1 MARVAELT
9 GKKPAWTEL
18 VADFVRQQAR
28 SIDAEYKIGDLP
40 SHRAALALVTAAVAL
55 VLPKYFGTPEAFARM
70 PWAQELFAS
79 LPYPD
84 LHPQLYW
91 SAFKLVHYGLL
102 PLLCIKLVL
111 KSDLRS
117 HGVRFVWEPKV
128 WLLYAGML
136 AVVLPLTY
144 VASSSAAFLRTYP
157 KYAGAGNSLG
167 EFVCWEAAYAFQ
179 FLMLEFFFRGFLTFS
194 LARYVGSLAVF
205 VMVVP
210 YAMIHLSK
218 PLPEC
223 LGSIIAGT
231 VLGTVALRTRSIYGG
246 VVVHC
251 AVAWGMDL
259 FALAAKGNLRPLFE
273 L

>member
-1 MARVAELT
+1 MAFDIRR
-9 GKKPAWTEL
+9 
-18 VADFVRQQAR
+18 FVRQQAL
-28 SIDAEYKIGDLP
+28 SIDAEYKTRNLP
-40 SHRAALALVTAAVAL
+40 SPQAALVLLTAAVAL
-55 VLPKYFGTPEAFARM
+55 VLPKYFGTPEAFGRM
-70 PWAQELFAS
+70 PWAQALLAP
-79 LPYPD
+79 LPYPE
-84 LHPQLYW
+84 LHPQLWW

-102 PLLCIKLVL
+102 PYLCLKLVL
-111 KSDLRS
+111 HSDLRS
-117 HGVRFVWEPKV
+117 HGVHFVWEPKV

-136 AVVLPLTY
+136 GVVLPLTY
-144 VASSSAAFLRTYP
+144 VASGSASFLRTYP

-167 EFVCWEAAYAFQ
+167 ELLCWEAAYAFQ
-179 FLMLEFFFRGFLTFS
+179 FLMLEFFFRGFLTFA

-223 LGSIIAGT
+223 LGSIIAGS

-251 AVAWGMDL
+251 AVAWAMDL
-259 FALAAKGNLRPLFE
+259 FALSAKGQLLPLFE

>member
-1 MARVAELT
+1 MTKHPLILRALRFAREQ
-9 GKKPAWTEL
+9 
-18 VADFVRQQAR
+18 ADA
-28 SIDAEYKIGDLP
+28 IDAEYKRETLP
-40 SHRAALALVTAAVAL
+40 SGKAALVLITAAIAL
-55 VLPKYFGTPEAFARM
+55 ILPKYFGSPDAFRRM
-70 PWAQELFAS
+70 AWAQRLLEP

-91 SAFKLVHYGLL
+91 SAFKLVHYGIL
-102 PLLCIKLVL
+102 PYLCMRFVL
-111 KSDLRS
+111 KRGVKS

-136 AVVLPLTY
+136 LIVLPLTY
-144 VASSSAAFLRTYP
+144 VASGSSSFLRTYP

-167 EFVCWEAAYAFQ
+167 ELLSWEMAYAFQ
-179 FLMLEFFFRGFLTFS
+179 FLMLEFFFRGFLTFA

-205 VMVVP
+205 IMVVP

-218 PLPEC
+218 PFAEC

-231 VLGTVALRTRSIYGG
+231 VLGTVALRTGSIYGG

-251 AVAWGMDL
+251 VVAWGMDL
-259 FALAAKGNLRPLFE
+259 FALAAKDRLLQLF
-273 L
+273 